1 MNHPI
6 KHLLH
11 AAAFALLS
19 SLLPAAQAADGH
31 SHGQGHGG
39 HAARPELGADAAFAA
54 DGTLW
59 AVARQA
65 DGGEQ
70 YLVLRTSSD
79 AGKTWSAPRRI
90 DNPSEPITA
99 RGEARPHIVM
109 GQAGDIYVS
118 YTSTVAPPHIGD
130 IRFVRS
136 QDGGKTFSRP
146 MTVHANRDRITHSF
160 ESMAVDPAGRIY
172 IAWIDG
178 RGAAQAKAKKQAY
191 AGSAV
196 YYAVSD
202 DRGASFRGDYR
213 VADNACECCR
223 IGIALNGQG
232 TPVVMW
238 RHVFAPNARDHALA
252 ELAPDGKAGALKRV
266 TQDDWRV
273 DACPHH
279 GPSLA
284 FAKDGRRHQ
293 VWFSGKEEGGGA
305 FYSRTQDD
313 GTLGRPQ
320 RLGSDQASHPDVAA
334 AGRRVA
340 IAWKQFD
347 GKATSIMARVST
359 DGGAS
364 WSERELARTSGASD
378 QPHLASDGAR
388 ISLIWHTQDQGLL
401 GFPLAGPEEDKRR

>member
-1 MNHPI
+1 MNYSF
-6 KHLLH
+6 KYLVRL
-11 AAAFALLS
+11 AAFMS
-19 SLLPAAQAADGH
+19 MSVLLPAAQAADGH
-31 SHGQGHGG
+31 RPGHSHAGHT
-39 HAARPELGADAAFAA
+39 ARPELGADAAFAA

-59 AVARQA
+59 AVTRQTE
-65 DGGEQ
+65 DGGQ
-70 YLVLRTSSD
+70 YLALRTSSD

-99 RGEARPHIVM
+99 RGEARPHIAM
-109 GQAGDIYVS
+109 SPAGDIYVS

-130 IRFVRS
+130 IRFIRS
-136 QDGGKTFSRP
+136 QDGGRTFSRP
-146 MTVHANRDRITHSF
+146 ITVHANRDRITHSF
-160 ESMAVDPAGRIY
+160 ESMVVDPAGRIY

-178 RGAAQAKAKKQAY
+178 RGAAQAKAKQKTY

-196 YYAVSD
+196 YYAVSE
-202 DRGASFRGDYR
+202 DRGTSFKGDYR

-223 IGIALNGQG
+223 IGMALNGQG
-232 TPVVMW
+232 KPVAMW

-284 FAKDGRRHQ
+284 FAGDGRRHQ
-293 VWFSGKEEGGGA
+293 VWFNGKEEGGGA
-305 FYSRTQDD
+305 FHASVRND
-313 GTLGRPQ
+313 GMPIRPM
-320 RLGSDQASHPDVAA
+320 RLGSGQASHPDVAA
-334 AGRRVA
+334 AGRHVA

-347 GKATSIMARVST
+347 GKATAVMAKVSS

-364 WSERELARTSGASD
+364 WSEQEVARTSGASD
-378 QPHLASDGAR
+378 QPHLVGDGKR
-388 ISLIWHTQDQGLL
+388 ISLIWNTQDQGLL
-401 GFPLAGPEEDKRR
+401 GYPLVAGEDKPK

>member
-1 MNHPI
+1 MNI
-6 KHLLH
+6 SIRQLAC
-11 AAAFALLS
+11 AAGLLS
-19 SLLPAAQAADGH
+19 MISLFPSAQAADGH
-31 SHGQGHGG
+31 GHGQGHGS

-59 AVARQA
+59 AVTRQA
-65 DGGEQ
+65 DKGDQ
-70 YLVLRTSSD
+70 ALALRTSGD
-79 AGKTWSAPRRI
+79 GGKTWSAQRRI

-109 GQAGDIYVS
+109 GPAGDIYVS

-130 IRFVRS
+130 IRFIRS

-160 ESMAVDPAGRIY
+160 ESMAVDHAGRIY

-178 RGAAQAKAKKQAY
+178 RGAAEAKEKQRRY

-196 YYAVSD
+196 YYAVSE
-202 DRGASFRGDYR
+202 DRGASFKGDYR

-223 IGIALNGQG
+223 IGIALDQQG
-232 TPVVMW
+232 KPVVMW
-238 RHVFAPNARDHALA
+238 RHVFAPNARDHALS

-266 TQDDWRV
+266 TQDDWRI

-284 FAKDGRRHQ
+284 FGDDGRRHQ
-293 VWFSGKEEGGGA
+293 VWFNGKEQGGGA
-305 FYSRTQDD
+305 FYGSVPGD
-313 GTLGRPQ
+313 GTIKRPL
-320 RLGSDQASHPDVAA
+320 RLGSEQASHPDVAA
-334 AGRRVA
+334 AGKHVA
-340 IAWKQFD
+340 VAWKQFD
-347 GKATSIMARVST
+347 GKATSIIARLSA

-378 QPHLASDGAR
+378 QPHLVSDGKR
-388 ISLIWHTQDQGLL
+388 ISLIWNTQDQGLL
-401 GFPLAGPEEDKRR
+401 GFPLAATGK